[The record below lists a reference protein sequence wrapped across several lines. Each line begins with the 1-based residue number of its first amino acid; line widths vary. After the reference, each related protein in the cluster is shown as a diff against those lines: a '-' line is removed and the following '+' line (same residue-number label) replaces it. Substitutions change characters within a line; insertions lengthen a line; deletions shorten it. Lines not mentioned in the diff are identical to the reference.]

1 MSRAEVPGRPLLEEW
16 LKEVVEN
23 PIAPWEVQGIAS
35 SIPHDD
41 REEEFVLSV
50 DENGVPVWWPW
61 KHPKTGEKLSAEK
74 RRAWFLEWLGSVW
87 EEGKKHV
94 RFGSQGYR
102 RRTLGIELLVLHA
115 DMTSGEQTWDE
126 IGFDDPM

>member
-74 RRAWFLEWLGSVW
+74 RRAWFLEWLGGGW
-87 EEGKKHV
+87 GEGEKH
-94 RFGSQGYR
+94 GGLGGQGDGR
-102 RRTLGIELLVLHA
+102 RRPCIRVRCLRRDLTAG
-115 DMTSGEQTWDE
+115 G
-126 IGFDDPM
+126 